1 MNKYTTEELCNL
13 IMRIKLRR
21 EVVENIRLLQADID
35 NLQLSIQAKK
45 QELRDLR
52 STDEEEAA
60 YDAVVTALSNLN
72 K

>member
-35 NLQLSIQAKK
+35 SLQLAVQAKR
-45 QELRDLR
+45 QELRDLK

-60 YDAVVTALSNLN
+60 YNAILEALQNLN